1 MFCVGLTGNIGSGKS
16 VAAREFAALG
26 ADVVSADAISKALT
40 AKGESAFDAI
50 IKHFGPSVCTP
61 SGELNRK
68 HLRQIV
74 FSKTKERIWL
84 ENLLHPLIR
93 RELRLHLNR
102 SKGPYCVMEIPLL
115 NDRTS
120 YPYLSRVLLILS
132 TKEQQIERLTA
143 RDKSSE
149 EEASAILA
157 TQAKED
163 TLRALADDVV
173 LNTGSLLSFKDA
185 ISALN
190 QLYLRCAEL

>member
-1 MFCVGLTGNIGSGKS
+1 M
-16 VAAREFAALG
+16 
-26 ADVVSADAISKALT
+26 
-40 AKGESAFDAI
+40 
-50 IKHFGPSVCTP
+50 
-61 SGELNRK
+61 NRK

-163 TLRALADDVV
+163 TLRALADDVI

>member
-1 MFCVGLTGNIGSGKS
+1 
-16 VAAREFAALG
+16 
-26 ADVVSADAISKALT
+26 
-40 AKGESAFDAI
+40 
-50 IKHFGPSVCTP
+50 
-61 SGELNRK
+61 
-68 HLRQIV
+68 
-74 FSKTKERIWL
+74 
-84 ENLLHPLIR
+84 
-93 RELRLHLNR
+93 
-102 SKGPYCVMEIPLL
+102 MEIPLL
-115 NDRTS
+115 NDKAS

-190 QLYLRCAEL
+190 QLYLRYADL